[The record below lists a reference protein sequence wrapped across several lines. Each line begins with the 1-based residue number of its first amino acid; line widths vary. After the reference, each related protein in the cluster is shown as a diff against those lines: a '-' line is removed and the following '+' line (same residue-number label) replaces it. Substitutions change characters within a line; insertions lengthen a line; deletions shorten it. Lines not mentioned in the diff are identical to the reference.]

1 VTTATYNI
9 CTLLY
14 AHVGDVAL
22 CYLGLK
28 CRSNMADFLKKLP
41 MLHDDNYVPNVSR
54 KRPDVSHE
62 RDIDELVMP

>member
-1 VTTATYNI
+1 MTTATYNI

-14 AHVGDVAL
+14 AHVAL

>member
-1 VTTATYNI
+1 
-9 CTLLY
+9 
-14 AHVGDVAL
+14 
-22 CYLGLK
+22 
-28 CRSNMADFLKKLP
+28 MADFLKKLP